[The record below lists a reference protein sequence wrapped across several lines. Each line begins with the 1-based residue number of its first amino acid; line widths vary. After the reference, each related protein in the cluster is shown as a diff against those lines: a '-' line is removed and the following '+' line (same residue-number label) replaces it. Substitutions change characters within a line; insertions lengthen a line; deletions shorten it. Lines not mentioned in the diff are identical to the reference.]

1 MENIS
6 SWICVRTEVAC
17 NLIDKFTFKQVPSVP
32 QFDNRREFAKKI
44 VLAWKMFGLYLKF
57 LHDKLC
63 HKKIMDDLECA
74 IQNVNEM
81 LSAWIQDKK

>member
-1 MENIS
+1 
-6 SWICVRTEVAC
+6 V
-17 NLIDKFTFKQVPSVP
+17 L
-32 QFDNRREFAKKI
+32 QFDNRKEFIKKI
-44 VLAWKMFGLYLKF
+44 VPVWKMFGLFLQF

-63 HKKIMDDLECA
+63 HNKIRDDLECA